1 MVLSASREVYEVH
14 IILMSQV
21 ISETFGA
28 MAKTKMIA
36 FILEQVR
43 LCLDLVPGPPRLCS
57 CTNFVKEN
65 KKKQRKVIMSLK
77 KLELTLNHSW
87 S

>member
-36 FILEQVR
+36 FILEQVLR
-43 LCLDLVPGPPRLCS
+43 RFCSFVPGPPRLCS
-57 CTNFVKEN
+57 CTNFVKKN
-65 KKKQRKVIMSLK
+65 KKNKGR
-77 KLELTLNHSW
+77 
-87 S
+87 